1 MSDPKVVRQLSY
13 SAALQT
19 VPEIA
24 NSQHIMAESAAAST
38 TNMDAILKELLAIRS
53 SISSLEH
60 TVSTNTM
67 EVQGLRNEVVKFQI
81 NMQSTDARLSAVEN
95 LIDKIP
101 DNSQD
106 IGYLQQKVIELED
119 RSRRNNLRIIGLP
132 EQIEKNNILDF
143 LTTFLPTLTKITF
156 SQPLD
161 FQRAHRVRSRGITSS
176 TRPRHVLACCLHH
189 QQARQIILA
198 AKKHGPYEYDSSRI
212 IITADFSAPT
222 NFKRKQFLN
231 VRTRLK
237 KREIKYGL
245 LEPATMI
252 VTFQG
257 KTKEYF
263 DPHDLESFLND
274 LDDKDTE
281 MEHKSTSN
289 TDIIEPT
296 PSISAEDTDQG
307 EWIPVQRQWTHGG
320 KFKAWKK
327 NRPRDKSRSPI
338 KP

>member
-1 MSDPKVVRQLSY
+1 
-13 SAALQT
+13 
-19 VPEIA
+19 
-24 NSQHIMAESAAAST
+24 
-38 TNMDAILKELLAIRS
+38 MDTILKELLAIKS

-60 TVSTNTM
+60 TVSINTT

-95 LIDKIP
+95 VIDKIP
-101 DNSQD
+101 DNSQE
-106 IGYLQQKVIELED
+106 IGYLQQKVIVLED

-132 EQIEKNNILDF
+132 EQIEKDNILDF

-176 TRPRHVLACCLHH
+176 AKPRHVLACCLRH
-189 QQARQIILA
+189 QQARQIIMA
-198 AKKHGPYEYDSSRI
+198 AKKHGPYEYDSSQI

-231 VRTRLK
+231 LRTRLK

-245 LEPATMI
+245 N

-263 DPHDLESFLND
+263 DSHDLESFLND

-289 TDIIEPT
+289 TDIIEST
-296 PSISAEDTDQG
+296 SSISPEDTDQG
-307 EWIPVQRQWTHGG
+307 EWMSVQRQWTHGG
-320 KFKAWKK
+320 KLKAWKK
-327 NRPRDKSRSPI
+327 NHPRNKSRSPI

>member
-38 TNMDAILKELLAIRS
+38 TNMDTILKELLAIRS

-60 TVSTNTM
+60 TVSTNTT

-119 RSRRNNLRIIGLP
+119 RGRRNNLRIIGLP
-132 EQIEKNNILDF
+132 EQIEKDNILDF
-143 LTTFLPTLTKITF
+143 LTTFLPTLTKTTF

-161 FQRAHRVRSRGITSS
+161 FQRAHRVCSRGITSS
-176 TRPRHVLACCLHH
+176 TRPRQVLACCLHH
-189 QQARQIILA
+189 QQARQIIMA
-198 AKKHGPYEYDSSRI
+198 AKKHGPYEYDSSQI
-212 IITADFSAPT
+212 ILTADFSAPT

-231 VRTRLK
+231 LRTRLK

-281 MEHKSTSN
+281 MEHKFTSN

-307 EWIPVQRQWTHGG
+307 EWIPVQRQWKHGG

-327 NRPRDKSRSPI
+327 NHPRDKSISPI